1 MIRKERI
8 GIFGGT
14 FNPIHSGHVRAA
26 AEVRARFALDRVLFV
41 PSFIPPHKETAEV
54 ASPRDRMAMVELA
67 LRRHRRLVASP
78 VEIEAGGTS
87 YSIMTLSKIGALHPG
102 ARIFFIL
109 GADAFRDIETWR
121 DWRRVLAGCRFIVT
135 TRPGSRLAEARD
147 ALAEEY
153 RSGVLGVRPSTRLGE
168 AVLEAFRIFLTPI
181 DAVDVSSTEV
191 RARVRAGRPLRG
203 LVPASVERYIR
214 EHGLYRDPTS

>member
-1 MIRKERI
+1 MTRKERI

-54 ASPRDRMAMVELA
+54 ASPGDRMAMVELA
-67 LRRHRRLVASP
+67 LRRYRRLIPSP
-78 VEIEAGGTS
+78 IEIEAGGTS
-87 YSIMTLSKIGALHPG
+87 YSIVTLNKVRGLHPG

-109 GADAFRDIETWR
+109 GADAFREIETWR
-121 DWRRVLAGCRFIVT
+121 EWRRVLEGCQFIVT
-135 TRPGSRLAEARD
+135 TRPGSRLAGTGE

-153 RSGVLGVRPSTRLGE
+153 RSGVLEVRPATRIREGLF
-168 AVLEAFRIFLTPI
+168 AAFRIFLTPI

-191 RARVRAGRPLRG
+191 RTRVRTGRSLRG
-203 LVPASVERYIR
+203 LVPAPVEGYIR
-214 EHGLYRDPTS
+214 EHGLYRILNP